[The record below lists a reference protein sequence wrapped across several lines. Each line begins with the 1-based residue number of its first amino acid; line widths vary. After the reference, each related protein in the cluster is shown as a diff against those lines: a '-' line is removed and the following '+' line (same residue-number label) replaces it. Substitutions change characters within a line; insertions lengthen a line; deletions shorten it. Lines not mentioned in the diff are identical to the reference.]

1 MVPAPLRKQIILE
14 GPELGGKSSVARI
27 IKERLGIKSFHAGGP
42 PNNRDE
48 VFKRF
53 EALPRD
59 QVWDRCTLISEL
71 VYGPIFRNISYI
83 GFSESFLALQ
93 ALDPIIIYC
102 RPSDKHL
109 RHALQFLKRQN
120 KPHKDEQYNAQ
131 VRENHSATIE
141 KYDDL
146 MEVYEVLGLD
156 VIRYNLTIHT
166 PENILEKINEYIR
179 HQ

>member
-1 MVPAPLRKQIILE
+1 MPAPMRKQIILE

-42 PNNRDE
+42 PDNRE
-48 VFKRF
+48 AAFKRF

-71 VYGPIFRNISYI
+71 IYGPIFRNISY
-83 GFSESFLALQ
+83 FSFTESFVRLQ
-93 ALDPIIIYC
+93 TLNPIIIYC
-102 RPSDKHL
+102 RPSNKHL
-109 RHALQFLKRQN
+109 RYALQFLKHQN

-131 VRENHSATIE
+131 VRKNHNATIE

-146 MEVYEVLGLD
+146 MNIYEKFFD
-156 VIRYNLTIHT
+156 VIYYDLTLHS
-166 PENILEKINEYIR
+166 PENLMEKINEYL
-179 HQ
+179 